1 MNIFSGIGL
10 FAAWRNYN
18 KAKAEYKAL
27 VERRETLLSAI
38 QTYSQYN
45 EKLHEGRMD
54 REELEYLKA
63 LAAIKDD
70 NVNNPEDLQVTTIL
84 KVANLVGDKLK
95 AKIILVFSNTS
106 ETESYYIYNG
116 AVVCYFNNSPV
127 IEDSF
132 NISGAYYEYEPLCIK
147 PGETVEFGLE
157 KKIYKLPIIEDLRDA
172 ICEAAGKR
180 LITSCPKTNL
190 TDGQE
195 TADIL
200 YTWGTGLPTPAELRN
215 DKGEKYT
222 AFMKLGDDG
231 GTANYKRKPGV
242 LRYCMENSLVGE

>member
-38 QTYSQYN
+38 QTYSQYHD
-45 EKLHEGRMD
+45 KLHEGQMD
-54 REELEYLKA
+54 REELEFLKA

-84 KVANLVGDKLK
+84 KVANLVGDKFK
-95 AKIILVFSNTS
+95 AKIMLVFSNTS
-106 ETESYYIYNG
+106 ETESYYIYRG
-116 AVVCYFNNSPV
+116 SAICYFDNSPI

-132 NISGAYYEYEPLCIK
+132 DIPGPEYKYEPLCIK

-157 KKIYKLPIIEDLRDA
+157 KKIYKLPIIEDMRDA
-172 ICEAAGKR
+172 ICEEAGKK

-200 YTWGTGLPTPAELRN
+200 YTWGTTAPTPSVLRN
-215 DKGEKYT
+215 DKGGKYT
-222 AFMKLGDDG
+222 AYMPIVRGV
-231 GTANYKRKPGV
+231 ANYKQKPGV